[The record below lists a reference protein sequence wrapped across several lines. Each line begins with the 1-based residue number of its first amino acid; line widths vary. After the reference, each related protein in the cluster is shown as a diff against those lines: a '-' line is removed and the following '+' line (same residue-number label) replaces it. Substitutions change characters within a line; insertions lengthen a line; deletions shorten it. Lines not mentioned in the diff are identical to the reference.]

1 MKNTNVQR
9 VGAFSLISMYV
20 AYCCSAT
27 SVPNGGIVGESTNF
41 HTGFWGI
48 MLGWLIGS
56 IIVAL
61 TTYITYRTGTTKD
74 LVWREMFGRLG
85 SRICSFLMAFCMAFW
100 ACYDLFNGGQA
111 LYNLMPEGAALKNL
125 GFCVAIVVLLVFT
138 IIGGVSGVT
147 GVKWI
152 SVLTVPVALI
162 LFIII
167 YIASYN
173 SAGGLEGL
181 RAYAPVRETMGMGA
195 VAHNMVGMWLAGFLG
210 IMDLGT
216 AAKNGRSVV
225 IASIFGVAFI
235 MLCYMA
241 GQVGFIGTGMK
252 TLGDICASLGG
263 AIFFTGNLFVIFAQG
278 NTTPACN
285 FFYSNSFAHAFNFKS
300 RKYIAIVV
308 PIIAA
313 VLAFVIMYGPG
324 VDFVNNIT
332 ATVSTL
338 MGPLIAVT
346 IAEYHLV
353 SREKFEIEPLENT
366 PAIRPTAV
374 ICLIVGLVISFAL
387 NMIPSISIP
396 SFIVIVITGLLYVF
410 LKRGLKLDSK
420 ILHKA

>member
-1 MKNTNVQR
+1 
-9 VGAFSLISMYV
+9 
-20 AYCCSAT
+20 
-27 SVPNGGIVGESTNF
+27 
-41 HTGFWGI
+41 

-61 TTYITYRTGTTKD
+61 TTYITYKTGTTKD
-74 LVWREMFGRLG
+74 LVWREMFGRSG
-85 SRICSFLMAFCMAFW
+85 SRICSFLMAFCMGFW

-111 LYNLMPEGAALKNL
+111 LYNLMPDNTMLKNI
-125 GFCVAIVVLLVFT
+125 GFCVAIFVLLVLT

-152 SVLTVPVALI
+152 SVLTVPVALV

-173 SAGGLEGL
+173 SAGGLTGL
-181 RAYAPVRETMGMGA
+181 MEYTPAAETMGLGA

-216 AAKNGRSVV
+216 AAKNGKSVI

-285 FFYSNSFAHAFNFKS
+285 FFYSNSFAHAFNLNS
-300 RKYIAIVV
+300 RKVIAIVV
-308 PIIAA
+308 PILAA

-324 VDFVNNIT
+324 VNFINNIT
-332 ATVSTL
+332 ATVSVL

-346 IAEYHLV
+346 IAEYHFV
-353 SREKFEIEPLENT
+353 SRDKFKIESLEKT
-366 PAIRPTAV
+366 PALRPTAV
-374 ICLIVGLVISFAL
+374 ICLVVGLIISFSL
-387 NMIPSISIP
+387 RMIPAISIP
-396 SFIVIVITGLLYVF
+396 SFIVIIVTGLLYVF
-410 LKRGLKLDSK
+410 LKRGLKLDSRF
-420 ILHKA
+420 LQN